1 MPCLGGNGEGRVAG
15 SGHLEIKRDTWTK
28 DVHLGFDSLERV
40 LKTICS
46 VERGWSEKK
55 REPRLAP

>member
-1 MPCLGGNGEGRVAG
+1 MAG